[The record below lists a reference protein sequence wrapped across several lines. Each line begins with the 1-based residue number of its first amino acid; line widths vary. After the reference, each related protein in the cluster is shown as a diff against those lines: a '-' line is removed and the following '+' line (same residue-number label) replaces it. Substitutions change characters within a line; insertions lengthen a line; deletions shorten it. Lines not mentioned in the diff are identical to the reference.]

1 MGGLLDG
8 GLIVATEL
16 LIDTVFQKTTQTHQ
30 EVHHL
35 SQEFRWKN
43 QKQKGRLMCSLEP
56 QPQRCSSSVQSLAS
70 FSDFT
75 LLPYLVIHIVSKD
88 DSFEHLRSPERKLSQ
103 SPDCLNDL
111 GTDIHIYIYISMHI
125 YGEDGFKQLAFTSM
139 EVAEFK
145 NLWPAGML
153 EI

>member
-1 MGGLLDG
+1 M
-8 GLIVATEL
+8 
-16 LIDTVFQKTTQTHQ
+16 
-30 EVHHL
+30 
-35 SQEFRWKN
+35 
-43 QKQKGRLMCSLEP
+43 
-56 QPQRCSSSVQSLAS
+56 QSLAS

-75 LLPYLVIHIVSKD
+75 LLPYLVIHVVSKD